1 MAAGWVWQ
9 VENTS
14 RRAECGKAMRVGV
27 YSAGFLPS
35 GTQYYQVDLFLCG
48 FRQLLPPIVLSTLG
62 EVRAPMVNSPEVSL
76 RF

>member
-1 MAAGWVWQ
+1 
-9 VENTS
+9 
-14 RRAECGKAMRVGV
+14 MRVGV

-48 FRQLLPPIVLSTLG
+48 FRQLLPSIVPSTLG
-62 EVRAPMVNSPEVSL
+62 KVRAPMVNSLEVSL